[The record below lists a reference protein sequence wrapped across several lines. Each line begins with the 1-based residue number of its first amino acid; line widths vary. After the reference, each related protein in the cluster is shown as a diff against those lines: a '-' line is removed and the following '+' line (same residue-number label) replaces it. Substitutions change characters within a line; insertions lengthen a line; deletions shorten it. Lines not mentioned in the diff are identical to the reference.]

1 MIDAKTPLSV
11 KPGSGGSPEG
21 KLRVGSPRNYHLS
34 SVPQK
39 KSVPNKFNQFV
50 KIQVMLILNR
60 FWRQGATLF
69 GHTPLTSTSTSGSGT
84 ARLPREEEEETAI
97 AGGTNARQR
106 AFGVVQS
113 KSK

>member
-69 GHTPLTSTSTSGSGT
+69 GHTPLTSTSTSGSAT
-84 ARLPREEEEETAI
+84 ARLPREEEEAAI
-97 AGGTNARQR
+97 AGGTNVRQR